1 MGTMK
6 VLIVDGSKSER
17 TRLVDAFCQI
27 TNVVVIGA
35 VARLHTALHAL
46 GQSAPD
52 VLVTDSRIGD
62 GEDATMLVAAARRA
76 ACPPGIVVYASE
88 DSSDDRQ
95 RCLDAGADR
104 FVAKRAGFPALQQAV
119 LEVGLSRNVGMR
131 TFSERAFV
139 GRVASGLAHDLNNQL
154 TVMDAALTL
163 LQKQLASMAVAAAAG
178 RMSELTLARRALDN
192 ASAVAQALSRHSHR
206 SVHPPTRLDFT
217 ALVKRTLELFGRS
230 IPMTVE
236 TELDLEPTPPVVGV
250 EQELEQLVMN
260 LVLDA
265 SDSMPSGGT
274 IRVRVHSPAPSKVQ
288 MIVTR
293 TGCAMPVHVDLDA
306 AA

>member
-1 MGTMK
+1 MK
-6 VLIVDGSKSER
+6 VLIVDGSKAER
-17 TRLVDAFCQI
+17 TRLVDSFCEI

-62 GEDATMLVAAARRA
+62 GEDATPLVTAARRA
-76 ACPPGIVVYASE
+76 SCPPGIVVYASE

-104 FVAKRAGFPALQQAV
+104 FVAKHAGFPALQQAV

-163 LQKQLASMAVAAAAG
+163 LQKQLASMAVPPAQG
-178 RMSELTLARRALDN
+178 RMTELALARRALDN

-206 SVHPPTRLDFT
+206 SSHPPTRLDLT
-217 ALVKRTLELFGRS
+217 ALVKRTIELFGRS

-236 TELDLEPTPPVVGV
+236 TELALEPTPPVVGV

-265 SDSMPSGGT
+265 SDAMPSGGAIR
-274 IRVRVHSPAPSKVQ
+274 IRVHAPSPSRVQ
-288 MIVTR
+288 LVVETSSGAPPAIVE
-293 TGCAMPVHVDLDA
+293 LDA
-306 AA
+306 AT